1 MFCTVFFSQSIFR
14 LSFPSVF
21 VVYQTIPFMVIAI
34 LVLVGYI
41 DKAALFCR
49 EPERGLVA
57 NIYDPSPFCLISG
70 VGRLKLCRIFTISAH
85 PIIIRIIHNSQI
97 STSLVTTPFRT
108 RKIDIYMHI

>member
-1 MFCTVFFSQSIFR
+1 MHKHRIDYCVCGYLLLPVMFCTVFFSQSIFR

-49 EPERGLVA
+49 EPELGLVA
-57 NIYDPSPFCLISG
+57 NIYNPSPFCLISG
-70 VGRLKLCRIFTISAH
+70 VGRAT
-85 PIIIRIIHNSQI
+85 
-97 STSLVTTPFRT
+97 
-108 RKIDIYMHI
+108 